1 MFLSG
6 SPRPAR
12 PSWRGYSYVPLRQP
26 PPRPRC
32 ALLPR
37 PPGGGGGSHGDIRD
51 KPCPGAAAASV
62 SREGTG
68 RPGRADQN
76 PVLPRI
82 LPVQWTVGISPWG
95 EGTGEGVSPSPGKIS
110 PKSSSPAPPP
120 RPRCALLPA
129 PSRGRGQSWRYPG
142 RAVPGSGS
150 RAGFPG
156 GESQNPVLP
165 RVLPVQW
172 TVVAIAMGGGDRGGG
187 LPPPRRR
194 VPVRS
199 SSKPSPPEGGQY
211 VGYPGKTVP
220 RMQTP
225 RKWKKDDDLLR

>member
-1 MFLSG
+1 MRTAGVPTPTVPGPPGHPLVHRFQTD
-6 SPRPAR
+6 RPDLAFV
-12 PSWRGYSYVPLRQP
+12 PPHPWRSSLPPIPPALHTGGYPYVPLREP
-26 PPRPRC
+26 PPRPAFLEGILVRPSPATPSPP
-32 ALLPR
+32 ALRAPPP
-37 PPGGGGGSHGDIRD
+37 PPGGGEGSHDDIRD

-68 RPGRADQN
+68 RPGRAD
-76 PVLPRI
+76 
-82 LPVQWTVGISPWG
+82 
-95 EGTGEGVSPSPGKIS
+95 
-110 PKSSSPAPPP
+110 
-120 RPRCALLPA
+120 
-129 PSRGRGQSWRYPG
+129 
-142 RAVPGSGS
+142 
-150 RAGFPG
+150 
-156 GESQNPVLP
+156 QNPVLP